1 MQISRYFTKAG
12 RDPLEGIPFVARTS
26 RITRLD
32 GSVVFEAKDVMVPE
46 GWSQVAVD
54 ILAQKYF
61 RRKGCD
67 FDHPGSLSSHTYAAA
82 YGPQVPRREG
92 ARGEF
97 DARQVFHRLAG
108 CWTHWGQ
115 EHGYFSSPG
124 DAQAFY
130 DELVHMLANQ
140 MCAPNSP
147 QWFNTGLHFAY
158 GISGPPQGHFHIDPA
173 TGEMR
178 QSTSAYERP
187 QPHACQPWHALV
199 STPFGPVPIGEI
211 VEQGRTGL
219 EVFDGSGE
227 GTGTTRVVAVK
238 ANGTKRVYRIV
249 LKNGVHI
256 EATGDHGVWALDDRR
271 GRGAWLEVAE
281 LRAGMRLLL
290 STATRVRSR
299 VPSRVAAG
307 ADTAEEE
314 AGASHSDVAKAALS
328 GWLLGDGFVGQYAQ
342 GTNRSLT
349 VEAMTV
355 NEDEHA
361 FVLDLL
367 ERVFPGVH
375 RHERLV
381 ESEDPEL
388 DIRRIRLYGEALRPF
403 VEAYQLGS
411 DAGPRVPSPVLE
423 GGAEVQTAFLRALFQ
438 ADGTVRNRMRESR
451 SSDVVLTSVDED
463 MIRQVQALL
472 LNLGIYARL
481 QRGTE
486 TRENRRVPWFLSIG
500 YAEARRRFQDLV
512 GFVSQEKREKLALAC
527 SEPFVGRALPALR
540 EEGILRIEQIGA
552 MPVYDIQTESGQY
565 LCQNI
570 LIHNCFIQSV
580 DDDLVNPGGIMDLWT
595 REARIFKYGSGTG
608 SNFSR
613 IRGSEEPLSG
623 GGRSSGLMSFLAVGD
638 RAAGAIK
645 SGGTTRRA
653 AKMVC
658 LDADHPDIEAF
669 IDWKVREERKVAMLA
684 AGSLLLG
691 RHWNAMCEAVEGSTR
706 RDANP
711 KTNEALRRAL
721 ARAKKDGLA
730 PGFLSQCMSRLVL
743 GDFSR
748 DLGEYDATW
757 DGEAYATVGG
767 MNSNNSVRIPDDFM
781 QALEKDGDWYLER
794 RTDGKV
800 AKTLKARDLWKKI
813 NHAAW
818 SCADPG
824 LQFDTTINA
833 WHTCPEDG
841 PINASNP
848 CSEYMFLDDTACNLA
863 SLNLCAF
870 LTPDGGFDLEGYRH
884 GIRLWTTVL
893 EISVLMAQFPS
904 ERIAQLSW
912 DFRTLGLGYANL
924 GAMLMRLGIPYD
936 SVEGSQWCAAL
947 SAILTGDAYAAS
959 AEMASELGPFPGF
972 QRNREH
978 MLRVIR
984 NHRRAAYNAPVE
996 EYEGLHIVPQGLKG
1010 RGLPKRV
1017 VESARQSWDRALELG
1032 EAHGYRNAQ
1041 VSVLAPTGTIG
1052 LLMDCDTTGVE
1063 PDFALVKFKKL
1074 AGGGYFKL
1082 VNRAIP
1088 EALMRLGYAPGQIKD
1103 IERYVVGWLEI
1114 TDQTPGISRAQFLA
1128 RGWTAQELL
1137 ELEQKLPT
1145 AFDPSYVAPV
1155 ERLKTE
1161 FGAEATAV
1169 FLDALAGSM
1178 TMEGAPHL
1186 DPEHQAIF
1194 DCANACGR
1202 KGKRFIAPMGHIRMM
1217 GAAQP
1222 FLSGA
1227 ISKTINLPAQAT
1239 VAEIGEIYKASWQFM
1254 IKAVALYRDGSKMS
1268 QAMATN
1274 LDLLEGIDTLLDDEA
1289 PQPAKVEAVAQSMAR
1304 TYKKKLPNRRGGYTQ
1319 AATIGGTK
1327 LYLRTGEY
1335 EDGTLGEIFLDI
1347 HREGA
1352 GFRAVLNC
1360 FAIAVSMGLQRGVP
1374 LEEFCEAFLFTRFE
1388 PNGMVQGSDTVKF
1401 STSLIDFVFRELAI
1415 SYLGRFELA
1424 QVEPE
1429 QLMQLT
1435 GGNKP
1440 ESQGQSLAPLATGG
1454 MTPLFPEG

>member
-1 MQISRYFTKAG
+1 MKITRFFTKSG
-12 RDPLEGIPFVARTS
+12 SEPLAGIPFVARTS
-26 RITRLD
+26 RITKLD
-32 GSVVFEAKDVMVPE
+32 GTVVFEAKDVMVPE
-46 GWSQVAVD
+46 SWSQVAVD

-61 RRKGCD
+61 RRKGID
-67 FDHPGSLSSHTYAAA
+67 AS
-82 YGPQVPRREG
+82 G
-92 ARGEF
+92 AGER

-108 CWTHWGQ
+108 CWRHWG
-115 EHGYFSSPG
+115 ETHSYFDGPE
-124 DAQAFY
+124 DAQIFY
-130 DELVHMLANQ
+130 DELVFMLANQ

-158 GISGPPQGHFHIDPA
+158 GISGPAQGHSFVNPK
-173 TGEMR
+173 TGKLER
-178 QSTSAYERP
+178 STSAYERP
-187 QPHACQPWHALV
+187 QPHAC
-199 STPFGPVPIGEI
+199 
-211 VEQGRTGL
+211 
-219 EVFDGSGE
+219 
-227 GTGTTRVVAVK
+227 
-238 ANGTKRVYRIV
+238 
-249 LKNGVHI
+249 
-256 EATGDHGVWALDDRR
+256 
-271 GRGAWLEVAE
+271 
-281 LRAGMRLLL
+281 
-290 STATRVRSR
+290 
-299 VPSRVAAG
+299 
-307 ADTAEEE
+307 
-314 AGASHSDVAKAALS
+314 
-328 GWLLGDGFVGQYAQ
+328 
-342 GTNRSLT
+342 
-349 VEAMTV
+349 
-355 NEDEHA
+355 
-361 FVLDLL
+361 
-367 ERVFPGVH
+367 
-375 RHERLV
+375 
-381 ESEDPEL
+381 
-388 DIRRIRLYGEALRPF
+388 
-403 VEAYQLGS
+403 
-411 DAGPRVPSPVLE
+411 
-423 GGAEVQTAFLRALFQ
+423 
-438 ADGTVRNRMRESR
+438 
-451 SSDVVLTSVDED
+451 
-463 MIRQVQALL
+463 
-472 LNLGIYARL
+472 
-481 QRGTE
+481 
-486 TRENRRVPWFLSIG
+486 
-500 YAEARRRFQDLV
+500 
-512 GFVSQEKREKLALAC
+512 
-527 SEPFVGRALPALR
+527 
-540 EEGILRIEQIGA
+540 
-552 MPVYDIQTESGQY
+552 
-565 LCQNI
+565 
-570 LIHNCFIQSV
+570 FIQSV
-580 DDDLVNPGGIMDLWT
+580 EDDLVNPGGIMDLWT

-608 SNFSR
+608 TNFSKV
-613 IRGSEEPLSG
+613 RGAEEGLSG

-658 LDADHPDIEAF
+658 LDLDHPDIEAF
-669 IDWKVREERKVAMLA
+669 IDWKVTEERKVAMLA
-684 AGSLLLG
+684 AGSLVLNQ
-691 RHWNAMCEAVEGSTR
+691 HWNAMCEAVEGSTT
-706 RDANP
+706 RDSDP
-711 KTNEALRRAL
+711 KTNEKLRRAL
-721 ARAKKDGLA
+721 AKAKAAGVASAFLA
-730 PGFLSQCMSRLVL
+730 QSMSRLSQ
-743 GDFSR
+743 GDFAR
-748 DLGEYDATW
+748 DLRHYDTTW
-757 DGEAYATVGG
+757 DGEGYATVGG
-767 MNSNNSVRIPDDFM
+767 MNSNNSIRVPDSFM
-781 QALEKDGDWYLER
+781 RALEKDGSWYLER
-794 RTDGKV
+794 RTDGKLH
-800 AKTLKARDLWKKI
+800 KTVKARDLWDRI

-818 SCADPG
+818 ACADPG
-824 LQFDTTINA
+824 VQFDTTIND
-833 WHTCPEDG
+833 WHTCPADG

-870 LTPDGGFDLEGYRH
+870 LTPDGGFDLAGYRH
-884 GIRLWTTVL
+884 GIRLWTMVL

-904 ERIAQLSW
+904 ERIAERSY

-924 GAMLMRLGIPYD
+924 GSMLMRLGIPYD
-936 SVEGSQWCAAL
+936 SEAGTQWCAAL
-947 SAILTGDAYAAS
+947 TAILTGDAYTAS
-959 AEMASELGPFPGF
+959 AEMAAELGPFPGYA
-972 QRNREH
+972 RNREA

-984 NHRRAAYNAPVE
+984 NHRRAAYGAPAA
-996 EYEGLHIVPQGLKG
+996 EYEELSIVPQGL
-1010 RGLPKRV
+1010 RGTGVPK
-1017 VESARQSWDRALELG
+1017 SMLDAAREGWDRALALG
-1032 EAHGYRNAQ
+1032 EQHGFRNAQ
-1041 VSVLAPTGTIG
+1041 VTVLAPTGTIG

-1088 EALMRLGYAPGQIKD
+1088 EALMRLGYDPGQIKD

-1128 RGWTAQELL
+1128 RGWTAQELE

-1155 ERLKTE
+1155 ERLKSE

-1289 PQPAKVEAVAQSMAR
+1289 PQPAKIEAVAQSMAR

-1429 QLMQLT
+1429 QLMQL
-1435 GGNKP
+1435 GGNRKP

-1454 MTPLFPEG
+1454 MTPLFPEGEAASMVQTASPALAVPGHGHAAQAASPSQNAFTTARQKGYTGDPCPECGHLTMVRNGACLKCQTCGATTGCS

>member
-1 MQISRYFTKAG
+1 MKITRFFTKSG
-12 RDPLEGIPFVARTS
+12 SEPLAGIPFVARTS
-26 RITRLD
+26 RITKLD
-32 GSVVFEAKDVMVPE
+32 GTVVFEAKDVMVPE
-46 GWSQVAVD
+46 SWSQVAVD

-61 RRKGCD
+61 RRKGID
-67 FDHPGSLSSHTYAAA
+67 AS
-82 YGPQVPRREG
+82 G
-92 ARGEF
+92 AGER

-108 CWTHWGQ
+108 CWRHWG
-115 EHGYFSSPG
+115 ETHSYFDGPE
-124 DAQAFY
+124 DAQIFY
-130 DELVHMLANQ
+130 DELVFMLANQ

-158 GISGPPQGHFHIDPA
+158 GISGPAQGHSFVNPK
-173 TGEMR
+173 TGKLER
-178 QSTSAYERP
+178 STSAYERP
-187 QPHACQPWHALV
+187 QPHAC
-199 STPFGPVPIGEI
+199 
-211 VEQGRTGL
+211 
-219 EVFDGSGE
+219 
-227 GTGTTRVVAVK
+227 
-238 ANGTKRVYRIV
+238 
-249 LKNGVHI
+249 
-256 EATGDHGVWALDDRR
+256 
-271 GRGAWLEVAE
+271 
-281 LRAGMRLLL
+281 
-290 STATRVRSR
+290 
-299 VPSRVAAG
+299 
-307 ADTAEEE
+307 
-314 AGASHSDVAKAALS
+314 
-328 GWLLGDGFVGQYAQ
+328 
-342 GTNRSLT
+342 
-349 VEAMTV
+349 
-355 NEDEHA
+355 
-361 FVLDLL
+361 
-367 ERVFPGVH
+367 
-375 RHERLV
+375 
-381 ESEDPEL
+381 
-388 DIRRIRLYGEALRPF
+388 
-403 VEAYQLGS
+403 
-411 DAGPRVPSPVLE
+411 
-423 GGAEVQTAFLRALFQ
+423 
-438 ADGTVRNRMRESR
+438 
-451 SSDVVLTSVDED
+451 
-463 MIRQVQALL
+463 
-472 LNLGIYARL
+472 
-481 QRGTE
+481 
-486 TRENRRVPWFLSIG
+486 
-500 YAEARRRFQDLV
+500 
-512 GFVSQEKREKLALAC
+512 
-527 SEPFVGRALPALR
+527 
-540 EEGILRIEQIGA
+540 
-552 MPVYDIQTESGQY
+552 
-565 LCQNI
+565 
-570 LIHNCFIQSV
+570 FIQSV
-580 DDDLVNPGGIMDLWT
+580 EDDLVNPGGIMDLWT

-608 SNFSR
+608 TNFSKV
-613 IRGSEEPLSG
+613 RGAEEGLSG

-658 LDADHPDIEAF
+658 LDLDHPDIEAF
-669 IDWKVREERKVAMLA
+669 IDWKVTEERKVAMLA
-684 AGSLLLG
+684 AGSLVLNQ
-691 RHWNAMCEAVEGSTR
+691 HWNAMCEAVEGSTT
-706 RDANP
+706 RDSDP
-711 KTNEALRRAL
+711 KTNEKLRRAL
-721 ARAKKDGLA
+721 AKAKAAGVASAFLA
-730 PGFLSQCMSRLVL
+730 QSMSRLSQ
-743 GDFSR
+743 GDFAR
-748 DLGEYDATW
+748 DLRHYDTTW
-757 DGEAYATVGG
+757 DGEGYATVGG
-767 MNSNNSVRIPDDFM
+767 MNSNNSIRVPDSFM
-781 QALEKDGDWYLER
+781 RALEKDGSWYLER
-794 RTDGKV
+794 RTDGKLH
-800 AKTLKARDLWKKI
+800 KTVKARDLWDRI

-818 SCADPG
+818 ACADPG
-824 LQFDTTINA
+824 VQFDTTIND
-833 WHTCPEDG
+833 WHTCPADG

-870 LTPDGGFDLEGYRH
+870 LTPDGGFDLAGYRH
-884 GIRLWTTVL
+884 GIRLWTMVL

-904 ERIAQLSW
+904 ERIAELSY

-924 GAMLMRLGIPYD
+924 GSMLMRLGIPYD
-936 SVEGSQWCAAL
+936 SEAGTQWCAAL
-947 SAILTGDAYAAS
+947 TAILTGDAYTAS
-959 AEMASELGPFPGF
+959 AEMAAELGPFPGYA
-972 QRNREH
+972 RNREA

-984 NHRRAAYNAPVE
+984 NHRRAAYGAPAA
-996 EYEGLHIVPQGLKG
+996 EYEELSIVPQGL
-1010 RGLPKRV
+1010 RGTGVPK
-1017 VESARQSWDRALELG
+1017 SMLDAAREGWDRALALG
-1032 EAHGYRNAQ
+1032 EQHGFRNAQ
-1041 VSVLAPTGTIG
+1041 VTVLAPTGTIG

-1063 PDFALVKFKKL
+1063 PDFARVKFKKL

-1088 EALMRLGYAPGQIKD
+1088 EALMRLGYDPGQIKD

-1128 RGWTAQELL
+1128 RGWTAQELE

-1155 ERLKTE
+1155 ERLKSE

-1289 PQPAKVEAVAQSMAR
+1289 PQPAKIEAVAQSMAR

-1429 QLMQLT
+1429 QLMQL
-1435 GGNKP
+1435 GGNRKP

-1454 MTPLFPEG
+1454 MTPLFPEGEAASMVQTASPALAVPGHGHAAQAASPSQNAFTTARQKGYTGDPCPECGHLTMVRNGACLKCQTCGATTGCS